1 MRRGMCGS
9 RQTSHVCPDRRRPHW
24 RLPVQPT
31 RPTTPRA
38 AATQRP
44 HARSAP
50 PLTRLFC
57 RALYACLLRCTFIPP
72 CVAALCT
79 LCSVLCTASVCPT
92 LVLVLTL
99 MLMLMV
105 LAFFYIPG
113 PFCSVR
119 GLRSDGVP
127 GSPSPNEL
135 SQLVTTTDTHAHA
148 LWFVIVSV
156 SIVVPPRYPSVRP
169 GHPWF

>member
-1 MRRGMCGS
+1 MTDM
-9 RQTSHVCPDRRRPHW
+9 
-24 RLPVQPT
+24 
-31 RPTTPRA
+31 
-38 AATQRP
+38 
-44 HARSAP
+44 
-50 PLTRLFC
+50 
-57 RALYACLLRCTFIPP
+57 Y
-72 CVAALCT
+72 
-79 LCSVLCTASVCPT
+79 SVSVCLM
-92 LVLVLTL
+92 LVLAL

-148 LWFVIVSV
+148 VWFVIVSV